1 LYRGCNDWVGIY
13 PPTQRL
19 GTGFTTLADYR
30 VYFKPKKI
38 PVGYTLCTILTRTG
52 KGTSLI
58 VSGEMPGALIGVCPN
73 RQLHFEE
80 VHALGIERCHE
91 RIVGPT

>member
-1 LYRGCNDWVGIY
+1 MKYISGAPSLLPQLPI
-13 PPTQRL
+13 TS
-19 GTGFTTLADYR
+19 
-30 VYFKPKKI
+30 
-38 PVGYTLCTILTRTG
+38 G

-58 VSGEMPGALIGVCPN
+58 VSGLMPGALIGICPN

-80 VHALGIERCHE
+80 VHALGIERHHK

>member
-1 LYRGCNDWVGIY
+1 LYRRCNYWVGCLRILSIHLH
-13 PPTQRL
+13 RNSD
-19 GTGFTTLADYR
+19 LASPRRQIIEYISGAR
-30 VYFKPKKI
+30 SLLPQLPI
-38 PVGYTLCTILTRTG
+38 TSG

-58 VSGEMPGALIGVCPN
+58 VSGVIPGALIGICPN

-80 VHALGIERCHE
+80 VHALGIERRHK

>member
-1 LYRGCNDWVGIY
+1 MKYISGAPSLLLQLPI
-13 PPTQRL
+13 TS
-19 GTGFTTLADYR
+19 
-30 VYFKPKKI
+30 
-38 PVGYTLCTILTRTG
+38 G

-58 VSGEMPGALIGVCPN
+58 VSGLMPGALISICPN

-80 VHALGIERCHE
+80 VHALGIERRHK